1 MRRLLYPFLFGV
13 LVVALAGLAIATTTR
28 APMPTAAAPVEGDIP
43 PAATAPG
50 T

>member
-1 MRRLLYPFLFGV
+1 MKRRLYPSLFAV

-28 APMPTAAAPVEGDIP
+28 PSVPTAAAPVEGHLAP
-43 PAATAPG
+43 PALAPG

>member
-1 MRRLLYPFLFGV
+1 MKRLLYPSLFAV

-28 APMPTAAAPVEGDIP
+28 PPVPTAAGPVEGDIP
-43 PAATAPG
+43 PAAIAPG